1 MNLATDFYRH
11 EERLRRKTRELLR
24 VPGALLLDVGC
35 RKGELTRLLATD
47 DRHVVAVDIDRF
59 DQWSEPAPRIRF
71 VQADAMALPFADQ
84 CFDLIVSGECLQYVS
99 DWRRAM
105 DEFHRVL
112 KPQGRLVVSCPNGNL
127 LIDSLDPY
135 NLIHWLKKLVKP
147 SSVRNRSMVKHV
159 RARQILSHRTE
170 AWTCEV
176 FLRRG
181 SLAFIYSSCL
191 VDNLQKWRAR
201 LSEQFRARSLIAAWV
216 LKPLIRLLF
225 WVMKRDFA
233 LPLRSLSYNA
243 VYRFRKK

>member
-1 MNLATDFYRH
+1 MNLATDFYRR
-11 EERLRRKTRELLR
+11 EERLRRTTRELLR

-59 DQWSEPAPRIRF
+59 DQWLEGAPRIRF
-71 VQADAMALPFADQ
+71 IQADAMALPFEDQ
-84 CFDLIVSGECLQYVS
+84 CFDLVVSGECLQYVS
-99 DWRRAM
+99 DWRRAL

-112 KPQGRLVVSCPNGNL
+112 KPQGRLVLSCPNGSL

-135 NLIHWLKKLVKP
+135 NLIHWFKKLVKP
-147 SSVRNRSMVKHV
+147 SAVRNRSMVKHV
-159 RARQILSHRTE
+159 RARQMLSHQTE

-191 VDNLQKWRAR
+191 VDNLQKWRSR
-201 LSEQFRARSLIAAWV
+201 LSGQFRTRSLIAERL

-225 WVMKRDFA
+225 WVMKRDFD
-233 LPLRSLSYNA
+233 LSLRSLSYNA